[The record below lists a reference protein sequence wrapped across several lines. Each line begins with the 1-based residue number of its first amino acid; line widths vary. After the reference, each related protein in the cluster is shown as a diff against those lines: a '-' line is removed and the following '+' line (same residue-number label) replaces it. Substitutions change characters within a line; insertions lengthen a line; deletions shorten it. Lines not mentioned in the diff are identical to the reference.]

1 MVVMR
6 TKVKQY
12 NSAYEIV
19 VCVCVLTVFRFVKQ
33 H

>member
-12 NSAYEIV
+12 NSTYEIV
-19 VCVCVLTVFRFVKQ
+19 VCVLTVFRFVKQ
-33 H
+33 Y